1 MSRRSSIGLAAGLA
15 VAGLVAVV
23 VVVVLLVSGGN
34 RPARS
39 RRASSPNTIK
49 NASIPLDQRTTVAVA
64 RSKLGRILVNARGMT
79 LYLFT
84 QDKHGRSTCTGSC
97 TRVWPPVIVDG
108 EPTAAAGVVKRKL
121 STRPR
126 ADGRKQLL
134 YNGHPLYTLTADTG
148 PGQIN
153 GQGFQGTWFVVSP
166 RGHGVGQSKAAPA
179 SGY

>member
-15 VAGLVAVV
+15 VAGLAVV
-23 VVVVLLVSGGN
+23 VIVVLLLVSGGS
-34 RPARS
+34 RPARG
-39 RRASSPNTIK
+39 RRAAASPNTIK
-49 NASIPLDQRTTVAVA
+49 NASIPLDQRATVAVA

-84 QDKHGRSTCTGSC
+84 KDKHGHSTCTGRC
-97 TRVWPPVIVDG
+97 TRVWPPVLVDA

-126 ADGRKQLL
+126 GDGRKQLL
-134 YNGHPLYTLTADTG
+134 YNGHPLYTLTADTA

-153 GQGFQGTWFVVSP
+153 GQGFEGTWFVVSP
-166 RGHGVGQSKAAPA
+166 HGHGVGQSKAAPA
-179 SGY
+179 GY